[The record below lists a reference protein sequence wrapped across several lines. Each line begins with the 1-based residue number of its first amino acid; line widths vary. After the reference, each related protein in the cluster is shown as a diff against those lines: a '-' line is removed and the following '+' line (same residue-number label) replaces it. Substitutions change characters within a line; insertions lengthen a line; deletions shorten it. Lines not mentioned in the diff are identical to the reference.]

1 MQRLLVS
8 PMSRCTRPSDSFLKR
23 PREWG
28 WWSQRSGTGVG
39 GRAGERRGNGLPDGF
54 HFSFWP
60 KASPGCSPIGKAGLD
75 WAWVG
80 THGLRASGGSSR
92 VGAPHPN
99 QEVLG
104 DTGEGAVLDVWAG
117 RVGWTRELDAGARR
131 RFLAASLGLSSTAET
146 VRKRSARPLSI
157 LRGASGLV
165 LTGSRPVSP
174 AGRLGRVRRWT
185 GPRLLPG
192 RPVHQPGGLLHLPL
206 PDGQGRQ
213 PRPSRPGLCWCVPNP
228 PPLRLWA
235 LLPPGAW
242 GRGRGRL
249 LRPVRWTQRGGPPH
263 TIRPTKWFHFNF
275 F

>member
-1 MQRLLVS
+1 MAFQMGFIS
-8 PMSRCTRPSDSFLKR
+8 HFGLKR
-23 PREWG
+23 VLAAR
-28 WWSQRSGTGVG
+28 RL
-39 GRAGERRGNGLPDGF
+39 ERRGWTGRGWARTDCGPLGALQGWGLLTPIRR
-54 HFSFWP
+54 FWVTR
-60 KASPGCSPIGKAGLD
+60 G
-75 WAWVG
+75 
-80 THGLRASGGSSR
+80 RALCWTCG
-92 VGAPHPN
+92 
-99 QEVLG
+99 
-104 DTGEGAVLDVWAG
+104 LDVWAG
-117 RVGWTRELDAGARR
+117 RGGWTRGARR

-157 LRGASGLV
+157 LRAASGLV
-165 LTGSRPVSP
+165 LTGFRPVSP
-174 AGRLGRVRRWT
+174 AGRLGRVRRRT